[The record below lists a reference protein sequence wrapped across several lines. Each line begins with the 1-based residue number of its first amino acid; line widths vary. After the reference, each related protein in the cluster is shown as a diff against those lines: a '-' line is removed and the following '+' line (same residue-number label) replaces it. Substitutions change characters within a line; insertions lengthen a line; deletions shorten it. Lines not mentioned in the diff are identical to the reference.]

1 MTTVRETNIEKD
13 DTASI
18 QKPFITTERN
28 HINTSKSSKNLS
40 LSYCCLSLRVKT
52 GEQPPCDKEF
62 KI

>member
-28 HINTSKSSKNLS
+28 QINTSKSSRNLS
-40 LSYCCLSLRVKT
+40 LSYYCLSHRVKT
-52 GEQPPCDKEF
+52 GKQPPCD
-62 KI
+62 